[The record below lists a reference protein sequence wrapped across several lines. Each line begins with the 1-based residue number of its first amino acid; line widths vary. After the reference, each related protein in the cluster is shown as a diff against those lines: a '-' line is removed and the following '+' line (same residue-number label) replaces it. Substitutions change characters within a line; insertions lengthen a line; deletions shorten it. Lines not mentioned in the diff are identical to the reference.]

1 MSVLTY
7 LQAHPA
13 AFAALA
19 GGFGLLVGSFLN
31 VVIYRLP
38 VILDREWRTDC
49 RQLLDAVD
57 AVKPMDRF
65 NLLVP
70 LSHCPNCG
78 HRVRAHENVPVLS
91 YLWLK
96 GRCAECGWRIPL
108 RYPLVELTT
117 AVLSV
122 VVAGHFGASAAG
134 AGALLLTWA
143 LIALT
148 FIDVDTQ
155 LLPDVITLP
164 FLWLGLA
171 FNLAATYASL
181 SDAVV
186 GAMLGYGLLWS
197 VFQLFR
203 LITGKEGMG
212 FGDFKLL
219 AMLGA
224 WQGWQALPVIVLLS
238 SVAGALVG
246 GGLMLARGHDRNVP
260 IPFGPYIAMAGWV
273 SLLWGEALVSAY
285 LGWGRSG
292 G

>member
-1 MSVLTY
+1 MSVLNY
-7 LQAHPA
+7 LQAHSA
-13 AFAALA
+13 LFAALA
-19 GGFGLLVGSFLN
+19 GALGLLVGSFLN

-38 VILDREWRTDC
+38 VMLDREWRADC
-49 RQLLDAVD
+49 RQLLDAGEV
-57 AVKPMDRF
+57 VKPTDRF

-91 YLWLK
+91 YLLLK
-96 GRCAECGWRIPL
+96 GRCAQCGWRIPL
-108 RYPLVELTT
+108 RYPLVELVTGGVS
-117 AVLSV
+117 A
-122 VVAGHFGASAAG
+122 VVAWHFGAGAAG
-134 AGALLLTWA
+134 VGALLLTWS

-148 FIDVDTQ
+148 FIDLDTQ

-171 FNLAATYASL
+171 FNLSATFASL
-181 SDAVV
+181 TDAVL

-224 WQGWQALPVIVLLS
+224 WQGWQVLPVIVLLS
-238 SVAGALVG
+238 SVVGAIVG
-246 GGLMLARGHDRNVP
+246 TGLMLARGHDRNVP

-273 SLLWGEALVSAY
+273 SLLWGQDLMRAY
-285 LGWGRSG
+285 LDWGGVSG
-292 G
+292 